1 MLYSFLS
8 IFCSC
13 KVLWDNVFLVFA
25 QAAPDEI
32 NSTSKIN
39 TILCV
44 LITPISPHNL
54 CQMPTICQQ
63 GHWNEVIVIFTQ
75 KHRSWQRCTLLV
87 ISPIN
92 DHSVCQTSHVFTWKK
107 ALFALCTGPVSF
119 KYVKVDEPGH
129 ILPRNIKGL
138 KVGYFWGAE
147 INLVW
152 GEYNF
157 SMV

>member
-75 KHRSWQRCTLLV
+75 KHSSWQWCILLV

-92 DHSVCQTSHVFTWKK
+92 DHSVCQTSHV
-107 ALFALCTGPVSF
+107 LLERRLCLHFAQDQSVL

-129 ILPRNIKGL
+129 ILPHNIKGL
-138 KVGYFWGAE
+138 KVGDFWGAKE
-147 INLVW
+147 VT
-152 GEYNF
+152 
-157 SMV
+157 